1 MYFYH
6 GFQASL
12 DLVNKSLKFNFPSSF
27 PPPIP
32 VENINLQYPTLFLH
46 STYYPF
52 PDLKLFPPLLMS
64 HFGIA
69 SIYRQTHKFK
79 IPHMRETL

>member
-12 DLVNKSLKFNFPSSF
+12 DLVSKSLKFNFPF

-32 VENINLQYPTLFLH
+32 VENINLQYPTLFLR

-52 PDLKLFPPLLMS
+52 PVLKLFPSLLMS

-69 SIYRQTHKFK
+69 SIYRQIKHTNLKF
-79 IPHMRETL
+79 HV